1 MKKELVNHLI
11 YGFMRIGLLPLLLIN
26 CLTVVIYASPTSGQ
40 EVLDKKISVQAK
52 QEEMKTILTAISRA
66 AGVKFVYSAQKIPAR
81 KRMTVSANNQRLAEV
96 LDGLLSPLNIFYHV
110 SGLQVVLM
118 QKGDDDNTQ
127 YYFDAESTLN
137 IPPLEKVITGKITNE
152 SGDPLAGVSVVVK
165 GTTKGTSTNT
175 NGIFTISVDP
185 GDVLEFSMVGYQSSS
200 VKVGP
205 NTGEIALQLKAKLST
220 VEEVIVIGYGT
231 QKRATVTG
239 AISSVN
245 SKTVKELPV
254 ASVAQALQG
263 RVPGLQVTNN
273 GSPGTDPIVRI
284 RGISSISYASNPLY
298 VIDGLPT
305 GDLSTIDTRDIET
318 VDVLKDASAAAIYG
332 SRATNG
338 VIMITTKKGNRSG
351 KMRITLDSYV
361 GTQKVTKRLS
371 LLNTKQFQDYAI
383 AYRGSNVGR
392 LLDPWV
398 NTPIYQGATQT
409 YGQTNTNWQDA
420 YFKSGVMTQHNIGLS
435 GGNDIS
441 RFYASIGYFDQTG
454 TAPTVGYKRLNFRLN
469 SEHNISKAFSFGEN
483 LYIANGEQAYDNN
496 EAGSRTN
503 LVNVIRI
510 MPHMPVY
517 DPTTTDGFRG
527 VNSVLDGGDPTNPI
541 EDAKVKN
548 PGNRTTLKILGTAYA
563 EISFTKW
570 LKFRS
575 TFGIDYANGLDYRF
589 SPIFNDSGTVAGSSA
604 LLATI
609 TNNRAVS
616 SVQLYTQQ
624 LTFDKTFNGHHLNA
638 VAVYEYLQQK
648 IRNENASGK
657 QASNNLQ
664 TLNNAQNVSVQTLKY
679 EGDLISYVGRL
690 TYDYKGKY
698 ILSGAIRRDG
708 LSVWAPGKK
717 WKVFPSGSVG
727 WRIDQEQFMQ
737 AQPAISE
744 LKVRAGYGVTGL
756 NGFALGWTPWQ
767 ATVSSNSAYYPFGNV
782 FASGPSSSIQSLANP
797 DLEWETTKQL
807 NFGVDLGLLNNSITL
822 SAEYFRRKTDN
833 LILAV
838 PLAPSIGYLPTPGYT
853 LSTVPKNVAG
863 MTNNGFELQVGY
875 AKRSGDFKWNASGLI
890 SFITNNV
897 TRLAPG
903 VTDIKAGS
911 DADLSE
917 GYDVTNTAVGHP
929 IQSFYGWQVE
939 GIFQDAT
946 DISKHAKQVPLVN
959 GIGTS
964 PGDIKFKDLN
974 KDDTIDNNDRTF
986 LGSFIPKFTYSFNL
1000 GASYHNFDASV
1011 FFQGVQGNKI
1021 YNATRTISE
1030 GMVRFFNSSTK
1041 VLDAWQPN
1049 HTNTDVPRP
1058 ASSDPNQN
1066 ARPSTRFLED
1076 GSYLRLKNV
1085 MLGYNVPEKAL
1096 QSMTKGVVRG
1106 FRIYVSA
1113 QNVLT
1118 FTKYSGF
1125 DPEVG
1130 NRLVNTSSLTN
1141 GIDAAVYPQPK
1152 AYQVGI
1158 QANF

>member
-1 MKKELVNHLI
+1 
-11 YGFMRIGLLPLLLIN
+11 MRNSQTANSRIAKGPLLL
-26 CLTVVIYASPTSGQ
+26 LALLFFSSG
-40 EVLDKKISVQAK
+40 LFAQAP
-52 QEEMKTILTAISRA
+52 
-66 AGVKFVYSAQKIPAR
+66 VKG
-81 KRMTVSANNQRLAEV
+81 RLS
-96 LDGLLSPLNIFYHV
+96 DV
-110 SGLQVVLM
+110 SGAPLSGASVL
-118 QKGDDDNTQ
+118 
-127 YYFDAESTLN
+127 
-137 IPPLEKVITGKITNE
+137 I
-152 SGDPLAGVSVVVK
+152 K
-165 GTTKGTSTNT
+165 GTTRGTSTNAS
-175 NGIFTISVDP
+175 GEFTITASV
-185 GDVLEFSMVGYQSSS
+185 GDVLEFSMVGFQPAT

-205 NTGEIALQLKAKLST
+205 NTGEIALQLQPKSAA

-231 QKRATVTG
+231 QKRASVTG

-245 SKTVKELPV
+245 SKTVRELPV

-263 RVPGLQVTNN
+263 RVAGVQVTNN
-273 GSPGTDPIVRI
+273 GSPGTDPLVRI
-284 RGISSISYASNPLY
+284 RGISSISYASTPLY

-351 KMRITLDSYV
+351 KLRVSLDSYV
-361 GTQKVTKRLS
+361 GTQNVTKRLD
-371 LLNTKQFQDYAI
+371 LLNTTQFQEYAKN
-383 AYRGSNVGR
+383 YRGSNIQR
-392 LLDPWV
+392 LMDPWV
-398 NTPIYQGATQT
+398 NTPIYQGATKT
-409 YGQTNTNWQDA
+409 YGQTNTDWQDE

-435 GGNDIS
+435 GGNEVS
-441 RFYASIGYFDQTG
+441 RFYASAGYFDQTG
-454 TAPTVGYKRLNFRLN
+454 IAPTVAYKRYNFRLN
-469 SEHNISKAFSFGEN
+469 SEHTISKVFSFGEN
-483 LYIANGEQAYDNN
+483 LYLASGEQAYDNN

-503 LVNVIRI
+503 LINVIRM

-527 VNSVLDGGDPTNPI
+527 VNSVLDGGDPTNPV

-548 PGNRTTLKILGTAYA
+548 PGSRNTLKVLGTAYG
-563 EISFTKW
+563 EVNFTKW
-570 LKFRS
+570 LKYRS

-589 SPIFNDSGTVAGSSA
+589 SPIFNDSGSINGSSA
-604 LLATI
+604 ILATI
-609 TNNRAVS
+609 TNNRSVS
-616 SVQLYTQQ
+616 TVKVYTQQ
-624 LTFDKTFNGHHLNA
+624 LTFDKSFGDHHINA
-638 VAVYEYLQQK
+638 VAVYEYLWK
-648 IRNENASGK
+648 RLRNENASGY
-657 QASNNLQ
+657 QASNNLK

-679 EGDLISYVGRL
+679 DGSLISYVGRL
-690 TYDYKGKY
+690 NYDYKGKY
-698 ILSGAIRRDG
+698 LLNGAIRRDG

-717 WKVFPSGSVG
+717 WKVFPSVSAG
-727 WRIDQEQFMQ
+727 WRIDQETFMQ
-737 AQPAISE
+737 AQSTVSE
-744 LKVRAGYGVTGL
+744 LKVRGGYGVTGL
-756 NGFALGWTPWQ
+756 DGFLIGWTPWQ
-767 ATVSSNSAYYPFGNV
+767 ATVSSNSAYYPFGNS
-782 FASGPSSSIQSLANP
+782 FNNGPASSIPALANP
-797 DLEWETTKQL
+797 DLEWETTKSL
-807 NFGVDLGLLNNSITL
+807 NFGVDLGLLNNAITL

-838 PLAPSIGYLPTPGYT
+838 PLPPSMGYVT
-853 LSTVPKNVAG
+853 STVPVNVAS

-875 AKRSGDFKWNASGLI
+875 NKRNGEFKWNASGN
-890 SFITNNV
+890 ITIIKNNV

-903 VTDIKAGS
+903 VTNIEAGS

-917 GYDVTNTAVGHP
+917 GYNVTNTAVGHP

-939 GIFQDAT
+939 GIFQDTAE
-946 DISKHAKQVPLVN
+946 ISKHATQVPLVN
-959 GIGTS
+959 GVGTS
-964 PGDIKFKDLN
+964 PGDLKFKDV
-974 KDDTIDNNDRTF
+974 KADGIINNDDRTY

-1000 GASYHNFDASV
+1000 GANYHNFDASV

-1041 VLDAWQPN
+1041 VLDAWRPG
-1049 HTNTDVPRP
+1049 HTNTNVPR
-1058 ASSDPNQN
+1058 AANADPNQN

-1085 MLGYNVPEKAL
+1085 MVGYTIPEKSLQAL
-1096 QSMTKGVVRG
+1096 TKGIVRG

-1113 QNVLT
+1113 QNVFT
-1118 FTKYSGF
+1118 VTKYTGY

-1130 NRLVNTSSLTN
+1130 NRTVNTSQLTN

>member
-1 MKKELVNHLI
+1 
-11 YGFMRIGLLPLLLIN
+11 MRIGLLPLLLIN
-26 CLTVVIYASPTSGQ
+26 CLTVVIYASPTNGQ
-40 EVLDKKISVQAK
+40 EVLNKKISVQAR
-52 QEEMKTILTAISRA
+52 QEEMKTILTAISKA
-66 AGVKFVYSAQKIPAR
+66 AGVKFVYSAQKIPSR
-81 KRMTVSANNQRLAEV
+81 KKMTVSANNQRLAEV

-118 QKGDDDNTQ
+118 QKGDDENTQ
-127 YYFDAESTLN
+127 YYFDPELDKSMLDAPTLD
-137 IPPLEKVITGKITNE
+137 KVITGKVTNE
-152 SGDPLAGVSVVVK
+152 NGDPLAGVSVVIK
-165 GTTKGTSTNT
+165 GTAKGTSTN
-175 NGIFTISVDP
+175 GSGVFTISVDP
-185 GDVLEFSMVGYQSSS
+185 GDVLEFSMVGYQPSS
-200 VKVGP
+200 VKVDQS
-205 NTGEIALQLKAKLST
+205 TGEIKIRLQSKMST

-231 QKRATVTG
+231 QKRANVTG

-245 SKTVKELPV
+245 SKTVRELPV

-263 RVPGLQVTNN
+263 RVAGVQVTNN

-298 VIDGLPT
+298 IIDGLPT

-318 VDVLKDASAAAIYG
+318 VDVLKDASTAAIYG

-338 VIMITTKKGNRSG
+338 VIMITTKKGTRSG
-351 KMRITLDSYV
+351 KLRVSLDSYV
-361 GTQKVTKRLS
+361 GTQEVTKRLS
-371 LLNTKQFQDYAI
+371 LLNTQQFQDYAI
-383 AYRGSNVGR
+383 KYRGANVAR

-441 RFYASIGYFDQTG
+441 RFYASLGYFDQTG
-454 TAPTVGYKRLNFRLN
+454 IAPTVAYKRYNFRIN
-469 SEHNISKAFSFGEN
+469 SEHIISKVFSFGEN
-483 LYIANGEQAYDNN
+483 LYLASGEQAYDNN

-503 LVNVIRI
+503 LVNVIRM

-517 DPTTTDGFRG
+517 DPTTTDGYRG
-527 VNSVLDGGDPTNPI
+527 VNSVLDGGDPTNPV

-548 PGNRTTLKILGTAYA
+548 PGSRSTLKVLGTAYA
-563 EISFTKW
+563 EINFTKW

-604 LLATI
+604 ILAAI
-609 TNNRAVS
+609 TNNRSVS
-616 SVQLYTQQ
+616 TVKVYTQQ
-624 LTFDKTFNGHHLNA
+624 LTFDKTFGGHHVNA
-638 VAVYEYLQQK
+638 VAVYEYLQQ
-648 IRNENASGK
+648 RTRAENASGK
-657 QASNNLQ
+657 QSSNSLQ
-664 TLNNAQNVSVQTLKY
+664 TLNNASNPAVQTLKNS
-679 EGDLISYVGRL
+679 GDLISYVGRL

-698 ILSGAIRRDG
+698 LLSGAIRRDG

-717 WKVFPSGSVG
+717 WAVFPSVSAG

-737 AQPAISE
+737 SQSKISE
-744 LKVRAGYGVTGL
+744 LKVRAGYGITGL

-782 FASGPSSSIQSLANP
+782 FNNGPASSIPALTNP

-807 NFGVDLGLLNNSITL
+807 NFGVDLGLLNNAITL
-822 SAEYFRRKTDN
+822 TAEYFRRKTDN

-838 PLAPSIGYLPTPGYT
+838 PLAPSMGYIPLNGAATA
-853 LSTVPKNVAG
+853 TVPQNVAG

-875 AKRSGDFKWNASGLI
+875 AKRNGEFKWNASGN
-890 SFITNNV
+890 ITVIKNNV
-897 TRLAPG
+897 TKLAPG
-903 VTDIKAGS
+903 VTNIEAGS
-911 DADLSE
+911 DNDLSE
-917 GYDVTNTAVGHP
+917 GYNVTNTAVGHP
-929 IQSFYGWQVE
+929 IQSFYGWVVE

-946 DISKHAKQVPLVN
+946 EISKHAKQVPLVN
-959 GIGTS
+959 GVGTS
-964 PGDIKFKDLN
+964 PGDLKFKDIN
-974 KDDTIDNNDRTF
+974 KDDTIDLKDRTF

-1000 GASYHNFDASV
+1000 SANYHNFDASV

-1085 MLGYNVPEKAL
+1085 MVGYTIPEKSL
-1096 QSMTKGVVRG
+1096 QTLTKGVVRG
-1106 FRIYVSA
+1106 FRIYISA
-1113 QNVLT
+1113 QNVFT
-1118 FTKYSGF
+1118 ITKYTGY

-1130 NRLVNTSSLTN
+1130 NRTVNTSALTN